1 MISEDEMWGQLAM
14 RHTPE
19 VSHKLRQARVAVAG
33 LGGLGSQIAV
43 MLARC
48 GVGTLHLIDCDIVEP
63 SNLNRQV
70 YRICHLGKRK
80 VDALCEELKTIQPYC
95 HVVTTHIR
103 MDESNAVDVLRDD
116 TLIIEAFDDAAAKAM
131 LVNTML
137 TRTKDSIVIA
147 ASGMVGCGDSN
158 DIRTE
163 RVNRRLYICGDRTS
177 DLSDGLALMA
187 PRVMICAGHQAN
199 MAVRLILGKE

>member
-1 MISEDEMWGQLAM
+1 MISEEEMWGQLAM
-14 RHTPE
+14 RHTPD
-19 VSHKLRQARVAVAG
+19 VCRKLRQARVAVAG
-33 LGGLGSQIAV
+33 LGGLGSQVAV

-80 VDALCEELKTIQPYC
+80 VDALREELKTIQPYC
-95 HVVTTHIR
+95 RVLTTHVR
-103 MDESNAVDVLRDD
+103 MDENNAVDVLRDD
-116 TLIIEAFDDAAAKAM
+116 ALIIEAFDDATAKAM
-131 LVNTML
+131 LVNTLL
-137 TRTKDSIVIA
+137 TQTKDKVVIA
-147 ASGMVGCGDSN
+147 ASGMVGYGDSN

-163 RVNRRLYICGDRTS
+163 RVTRRLYICGDGTS
-177 DLSDGLALMA
+177 DLADGLALMA

-199 MAVRLILGKE
+199 MAVRSILGKE